1 MIYHNSSGLVL
12 LNDCV
17 CPGEEVTFE
26 CTVCGILAA
35 TVWTGSLFDCA
46 GGEILLRHRQF
57 EYGSAIGECN
67 NGTVVARSIGVSDVN
82 GSYCYS
88 SQLNVIINSVMNNK
102 TVTCLQIYSTNVT
115 VIDTLTIN
123 ITTGDKIH
131 RWRKE
136 IYLGERG
143 EGRGLTYIHRNISYQ
158 AGPFW

>member
-1 MIYHNSSGLVL
+1 MILIILRKGLTQHLYNNGLVL

-26 CTVCGILAA
+26 CTVCGVGLA
-35 TVWTGSLFDCA
+35 TIWTGSLFNYCA
-46 GGEILLRHRQF
+46 NDVIIFRHSLF
-57 EYGSAIGECN
+57 DHGLAIGACN
-67 NGTVVARSIGVSDVN
+67 GAVVARSIGVSESDVN

-102 TVTCLQIYSTNVT
+102 TVTCLHVDAISET

-123 ITTGDKIH
+123 ITTGACDIMH

-136 IYLGERG
+136 ILFGGGGSG
-143 EGRGLTYIHRNISYQ
+143 EG
-158 AGPFW
+158 